1 VRRALLA
8 TLAAL
13 AGLATSGLA
22 DTILLT
28 NGRVIEADRTWDQ
41 GTQLMYE
48 KNGGTFGLPRSL
60 VLRVERRAAPEPTSD
75 PDVQHARERLSHDDP
90 AEAVRLLQAAL
101 LRDPRSLAALQAL
114 AQAYLKLGD
123 ARSAGEAADR
133 ALRIDERNP
142 ASLALKGD
150 ALAAQGDRTGA
161 DFQYRRS
168 LSLRPDPEVEGKLGS
183 AAPTVPGGQAASQAK
198 PAQFRVR
205 YDGGVN
211 EPLGMAVVRALS
223 DAYAEFARR
232 LGGSP
237 DEPITVVLQ
246 TEARFQGGA
255 PPAWADGINEGTIR
269 VAVQGLE
276 EPTPHLVRLLRH
288 ELAHS
293 FIAARTAG
301 NCPTWLQE
309 GIAQWLE
316 GGDPNREDAN
326 LALVA
331 RNRKL
336 IPLLSLE
343 GPFQSL
349 SEADATQAYA
359 ESLSAVAYVV
369 SRSGE
374 AGLVRILSA
383 LGDRMPSEEAIP
395 VALALSYPELQ
406 NAWVASLKA
415 ADRAP
420 AAN

>member
-1 VRRALLA
+1 VSPHAVL

-13 AGLATSGLA
+13 VAVASPAAA

-28 NGRVIEADRTWDQ
+28 NGRTIEADRTWEQ

-60 VLRVERRAAPEPTSD
+60 VARIDRATVAPTSD
-75 PDVQHARERLSHDDP
+75 PTVRLARERLSQGDA
-90 AEAVRLLQAAL
+90 AEAVRLLQSAL
-101 LRDPRSLAALQAL
+101 LREPDALPALQTL

-123 ARSAGEAADR
+123 ARSARQVVDR
-133 ALRIDERNP
+133 ALEVDARNA

-150 ALAAQGDRTGA
+150 ALAALGDRVGA
-161 DFQYRRS
+161 DVQYRRS
-168 LSLRPDPEVEGKLGS
+168 LLLRPDPDVQRKLS
-183 AAPTVPGGQAASQAK
+183 AGPSEARAPAAQIR

-205 YDGGVN
+205 YDGSVN
-211 EPLGMAVVRALS
+211 EPLGMSVVRVLT
-223 DAYAEFARR
+223 DAYSEFSRR

-255 PPAWADGINEGTIR
+255 PPTWADGINDGTIR

-276 EPTPHLVRLLRH
+276 EPTPHLVRVLRH

-293 FIAARTAG
+293 FIAARTAE

-316 GGDPNREDAN
+316 GGDAHRDDPG
-326 LALVA
+326 LATAA
-331 RNRKL
+331 RSGKL

-343 GPFQSL
+343 GPFQAL
-349 SEADATQAYA
+349 SESDATQAYA
-359 ESLSAVAYVV
+359 ESLSAVAYIV

-406 NAWVASLKA
+406 SAWADSLKS
-415 ADRAP
+415 ADRKP
-420 AAN
+420 VAN

>member
-1 VRRALLA
+1 MSRTGSVLLA
-8 TLAAL
+8 GVLGLAAT
-13 AGLATSGLA
+13 ASA

-41 GTQLMYE
+41 GSQLMYQ

-60 VLRVERRAAPEPTSD
+60 VLRVDREAPLAPTTD
-75 PDVQHARERLSHDDP
+75 PDVRSAREHLAQDDP

-101 LRDPRSLAALQAL
+101 LRDPGSLAALQAL

-123 ARSAGEAADR
+123 ARSARDAADR
-133 ALRIDERNP
+133 ALKVDDRNP
-142 ASLALKGD
+142 TSLALKGD
-150 ALAAQGDRTGA
+150 ALAGMGDRAGA
-161 DFQYRRS
+161 DVQYRRS
-168 LSLRPDPEVEGKLGS
+168 LRVRPDPEIERKLGEAPLVPP
-183 AAPTVPGGQAASQAK
+183 AAPGSPAK

-205 YDGGVN
+205 YDGSIN
-211 EPLGMAVVRALS
+211 EPLGMAVVRALT
-223 DAYAEFARR
+223 DTYTEFTQR

-255 PPAWADGINEGTIR
+255 PPRWAEGLNDGSIH

-276 EPTPHLVRLLRH
+276 TLTPHLLRVLRH

-316 GGDPNREDAN
+316 GGEPTRGDAG
-326 LALVA
+326 LAESA
-331 RNRKL
+331 RQGKL
-336 IPLLSLE
+336 ISLLTLE
-343 GPFQSL
+343 GPFEGL
-349 SEADATQAYA
+349 SEPDAEKAYA
-359 ESLSAVAYVV
+359 ESLSAVAFIVK
-369 SRSGE
+369 RSGE
-374 AGLVRILSA
+374 AGIVRILSA
-383 LGDRMPSEEAIP
+383 LGDRMPSEEALP

-406 NAWVASLKA
+406 RAWAESLQA
-415 ADRAP
+415 ADPPTSR
-420 AAN
+420 